1 MKAERRK
8 EIETNS
14 LVLLVQRWRQ
24 HVSSRS
30 LYYLV
35 GTVALVVAVVFL
47 WRYLAGE
54 NRRARD
60 AILVELQTADTLEK
74 LKEGMERHRGT
85 IWGSFFKAQFARRRL
100 RVDGLPRLGTD
111 RDEARDQAAAAVA
124 EGREYFLQLTQDLKE
139 QDEPALVQEAW
150 LSAAEAEEALVGMP
164 TRLDG
169 TDSRGDADKAIEY
182 FENAAKI
189 FPDSDL
195 SKGYQKR
202 ADDLRANKTQ
212 FVATQ
217 RALYQR
223 REPPPPPK
231 FPEPP
236 KPGAKAEPEVPAPI
250 LPPDPGVPEPK
261 PVDPKTPKAPE
272 AKPGEPKTADPKK
285 EGEAP
290 KPPDPKPADPKKQ

>member
-35 GTVALVVAVVFL
+35 GSVALVVAIVFL

-60 AILVELQTADTLEK
+60 AILVELQTADTAEK
-74 LKEGMERHRGT
+74 LKEGMEHHRGT
-85 IWGSFFKAQFARRRL
+85 IWGSYFKAQLARRRL
-100 RVDGLPRLGTD
+100 RADGLPRLGTD
-111 RDEARDQAAAAVA
+111 RYEALDQAAAAVA
-124 EGREYFLQLTQDLKE
+124 EGREYFLQLTKELKD
-139 QDEPALVQEAW
+139 QDEPGMVQEAW

-164 TRLDG
+164 TTEG
-169 TDSRGDADKAIEY
+169 GSDSRGDADKAVEY
-182 FENAAKI
+182 FDNAASI
-189 FPDSDL
+189 FPDTDA
-195 SKGYQKR
+195 SKGYKKR
-202 ADDLRANKTQ
+202 ADDLRANKAQ

-223 REPPPPPK
+223 REPFPSSK

-236 KPGAKAEPEVPAPI
+236 KAEGKAGPEVPAPI
-250 LPPDPGVPEPK
+250 LPPVPGVPDPAS
-261 PVDPKTPKAPE
+261 VDPKAPKVPE
-272 AKPGEPKTADPKK
+272 AKSGDPKPADPKT

>member
-35 GTVALVVAVVFL
+35 GTVALVIAIVFL

-60 AILVELQTADTLEK
+60 AILVELQTADTTEK
-74 LKEGMERHRGT
+74 LREGMDRHRGT
-85 IWGSFFKAQFARRRL
+85 IWGSFFKAQLARRRL
-100 RVDGLPRLGTD
+100 RVDGLPQLGAD

-124 EGREYFLQLTQDLKE
+124 EGRKYFLELTTDLKD
-139 QDEPALVQEAW
+139 QDEPGLVQEAW
-150 LSAAEAEEALVGMP
+150 YSAAEAEEALVGMP
-164 TRLDG
+164 TKLEG

-182 FENAAKI
+182 FDQAANI
-189 FPDSDL
+189 FPDTDL
-195 SKGYQKR
+195 SKGYKKR

-212 FVATQ
+212 FINTQ

-223 REPPPPPK
+223 REPFLPSKP
-231 FPEPP
+231 PEPP
-236 KPGAKAEPEVPAPI
+236 KAEGKTGPDVPAPI
-250 LPPDPGVPEPK
+250 LPPDPGVPDPK
-261 PVDPKTPKAPE
+261 SVDPKAPKAPE
-272 AKPGEPKTADPKK
+272 PKSGEPKTADPKK

-290 KPPDPKPADPKKQ
+290 KPPEPKPADPKKQ